1 MCGILGTFGYKVNQV
16 EFEVCLNKI
25 KHRGPDDEG
34 IWQDEVC
41 SLGHRR
47 LSILDLS
54 ESGRQP
60 MLSRDERYVV
70 VFNGEIYNYIE
81 LRNELKRIGYIFK
94 TQTDTEVAL
103 YAYLEWREK
112 SLDKFNGMW
121 ALAIYDTVEKELFLA
136 RDRMGVKPLFLA
148 QIDNGFIFGSEMKA
162 IMPLLKEKTIN
173 YKLLMDKNRT
183 YNYEASEECLVKEIG
198 RLKAG
203 HYAIIN
209 QEGIK
214 TVRWWKTLQHLIEI
228 PQNYNE
234 QVEYFRELFMD
245 ACKIRM
251 RSDVTLGTALS
262 GGLDSSATICTM
274 AQICRN
280 RVEVD
285 RDYNSDCQHAF
296 IAAFPG
302 TALDESEYASK
313 VTDYLGI
320 DYTQINIDPAK
331 GLKTMGQDIYTFEE
345 VYPTSPIPML
355 QLYRG
360 IKEHGVTVSLDGH
373 GADELF
379 CGYYSDIPYALLDV
393 GLNIN
398 EVYDILDTQYTNIGE
413 NVEKRKCIGKYIDF
427 LARYC
432 AKKVLHVPT
441 WDRLMDE
448 ECKRNFYKMG
458 HLERTLYN
466 STHMTILPTLMR
478 NYDHYSMAS
487 GVEIRMPFLDYRIVQ
502 FAFSVPWKSKLQG
515 GYTKRIV
522 RDALKDWMPT
532 EVVWRRSKIGFN
544 TPMIEWARGPWKE
557 WILDTM
563 SSSDFLN
570 SDVVDAR
577 TLKDKMFTVINST
590 GNSEDL
596 FELAN
601 HAWTGLNRYLW
612 KKHFFDSPYCRTIV

>member
-1 MCGILGTFGYKVNQV
+1 MCGILGTFGYKVSQG
-16 EFEVCLNKI
+16 ELEACLMKI
-25 KHRGPDDEG
+25 KHRGPDDGG

-54 ESGRQP
+54 EDGRQP
-60 MLSRDERYVV
+60 MFSRDERYVII
-70 VFNGEIYNYIE
+70 FNGEIYNYIE
-81 LRNELKRIGYIFK
+81 LRNELKKIGYIFK
-94 TQTDTEVAL
+94 TRTDTEVAL

-162 IMPLLKEKTIN
+162 IMPLLKKKTIN

-183 YNYEASEECLVKEIG
+183 YNYEATEECLVKEIG

-280 RVEVD
+280 KVD
-285 RDYNSDCQHAF
+285 KDYNSDCQHAF

-302 TALDESEYASK
+302 TSLDESEYASK

-320 DYTQINIDPAK
+320 DYTQINIDPVN
-331 GLKTMGQDIYTFEE
+331 GLKTMEQDIYTFEE
-345 VYPTSPIPML
+345 VYSTSPIPML

-379 CGYYSDIPYALLDV
+379 CGYYSDIPYALLDA

-398 EVYDILDTQYTNIGE
+398 EVYDILDTQYASIGE
-413 NVEKRKCIGKYIDF
+413 KVEKGKCIRKYIDF
-427 LARYC
+427 LTRHC

-448 ECKRNFYKMG
+448 ECKSDFYKMG

-502 FAFSVPWKSKLQG
+502 FAFSIPWKSKLQG

-532 EVVWRRSKIGFN
+532 EVAWRRSKIGFN
-544 TPMIEWARGPWKE
+544 TPMIEWVRGPWKE

-563 SSSDFLN
+563 NSSDFLN

-577 TLKDKMFTVINST
+577 ALKDKMFTVINGI
-590 GNSEDL
+590 GNSEEL
-596 FELAN
+596 FELAS
-601 HAWTGLNRYLW
+601 HAWTELNQYLW
-612 KKHFFDSPYCRTIV
+612 KKYFFDSPYCRTIV

>member
-16 EFEVCLNKI
+16 EFEMCLNI
-25 KHRGPDDEG
+25 IRHRGPDDEG
-34 IWQDEVC
+34 IWRDEVC

-54 ESGRQP
+54 EDGRQP
-60 MLSRDERYVV
+60 MFSRDERYVII
-70 VFNGEIYNYIE
+70 FNGEIYNYIE
-81 LRNELKRIGYIFK
+81 LRNELKKIGYIFK
-94 TQTDTEVAL
+94 TRTDTEVAL

-162 IMPLLKEKTIN
+162 IMPLLKKKTIN

-183 YNYEASEECLVKEIG
+183 YNYEATEECLVKEIG

-251 RSDVTLGTALS
+251 RSEVTLGTALS

-280 RVEVD
+280 NVD
-285 RDYNSDCQHAF
+285 KDYNSDCQHAF

-302 TALDESEYASK
+302 TSLDEAEYASK

-320 DYTQINIDPAK
+320 DYTQINIDPVK
-331 GLKTMGQDIYTFEE
+331 GLKTMEQDIYTFEE
-345 VYPTSPIPML
+345 VYSTSPIPML

-360 IKEHGVTVSLDGH
+360 IKERGVTVSLDGH

-379 CGYYSDIPYALLDV
+379 CGYDSDIPYALLDV
-393 GLNIN
+393 GLNKN
-398 EVYDILDTQYTNIGE
+398 EIYDILDTQYASIGE
-413 NVEKRKCIGKYIDF
+413 EVDKGEFIRKYVDF
-427 LARYC
+427 LVRHC

-448 ECKRNFYKMG
+448 ECKSDFYKMG

-502 FAFSVPWKSKLQG
+502 FAFSIPWKSKLQG

-522 RDALKDWMPT
+522 RDALKDLIPT

-544 TPMIEWARGPWKE
+544 TPMIEWVRGPWKE

-563 SSSDFLN
+563 NSSDFLN
-570 SDVVDAR
+570 SDVVDAKA
-577 TLKDKMFTVINST
+577 LKDKMFTIINGT
-590 GNSEDL
+590 GNSGEL
-596 FELAN
+596 SELAG
-601 HAWTGLNRYLW
+601 HAWIELNHYLW
-612 KKHFFDSPYCRTIV
+612 KKYFFDSPYCRTIV